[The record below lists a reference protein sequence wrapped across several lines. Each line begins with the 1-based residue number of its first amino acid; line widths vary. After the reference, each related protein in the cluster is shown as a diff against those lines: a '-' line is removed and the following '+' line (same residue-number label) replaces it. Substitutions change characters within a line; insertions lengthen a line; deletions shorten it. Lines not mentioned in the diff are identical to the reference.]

1 METEAGLLIWCDLS
15 FSSMLAANNGA
26 PFSHSSLSAATDLFV
41 SHCAATYQAH
51 VWNESPFSGHDYCFL
66 QNPSFERVR
75 IGIKSLAALSSLQ
88 MSYIFCICMVLPSRH
103 LTEISLMLVSHP
115 HCSFFSVPLFLFGL
129 SLRWIISWPLT
140 FQLNPIQNHN
150 SKSSLNSLLKH
161 WGPDKVQT
169 SHPKKIFTQ
178 NENTHTWGHMHR
190 CID

>member
-1 METEAGLLIWCDLS
+1 MNVWLGILLKSKRKRKATESTNWPIPDESFLQIMETEAGLLIWCDLS

-88 MSYIFCICMVLPSRH
+88 MSYIFCICMLLPSRH

-115 HCSFFSVPLFLFGL
+115 HCSFFSLCLYFYLDSHWDELF
-129 SLRWIISWPLT
+129 PD
-140 FQLNPIQNHN
+140 
-150 SKSSLNSLLKH
+150 LL
-161 WGPDKVQT
+161 PF
-169 SHPKKIFTQ
+169 S
-178 NENTHTWGHMHR
+178 
-190 CID
+190 